1 MVSNTQSVQTEDVL
15 RLLSDILQ
23 RQPQDNDIISGID
36 AIAEELSISYHH
48 ARNGLMTGQIPA
60 RRLGEKWLA
69 SRSALRRWA
78 SGELVAVTPVQR
90 QPGRPRKQPK
100 QSTSA

>member
-36 AIAEELSISYHH
+36 AIAAELSISYHH
-48 ARNGLMTGQIPA
+48 ARKGVSRILCKRGLG
-60 RRLGEKWLA
+60 
-69 SRSALRRWA
+69 
-78 SGELVAVTPVQR
+78 
-90 QPGRPRKQPK
+90 
-100 QSTSA
+100 

>member
-36 AIAEELSISYHH
+36 AIAVELSISYHH

-78 SGELVAVTPVQR
+78 AGELVAVAPVQR
-90 QPGRPRKQPK
+90 QPGRPRKQTK
-100 QSTSA
+100 RGEAA